1 MFKDSYFTIVKV
13 EKLKKMQEDIRV
25 LTFPKIFVEHTFGR

>member
-1 MFKDSYFTIVKV
+1 MFEDSYFTIVKV

-25 LTFPKIFVEHTFGR
+25 LIDIP